1 MFGFS
6 ERPINLNISEDFT
19 MKQSSKKT
27 TAAAADSPE
36 AKKKALETAISQIEK
51 NFGRGTII
59 KMGGDPQMN
68 VSAISTGSLTLDLAL
83 GIGGLPRGRIIE
95 IYGPESSGK
104 TTVALHAIAEAQKA
118 GGEAAFIDAEH
129 ALDPVYAKALGV
141 NIDDLLVSQPD
152 SGEQA
157 LEICEALVRSGAID
171 IVVIDSVAAL
181 VPQQEIEGDM
191 GASHVGL
198 QARLMSQALRKLSGT
213 IAKTNCI
220 VIFIN
225 QLREKVG
232 VVYGNPET
240 TTGGRALKFYA
251 SVRIDIRKA
260 EMLKNGTEAY
270 GNRVKCKVVKNKVAP
285 PFKVAEFD
293 ILYGKGISKS
303 SEILEIGI
311 SRGII
316 DKSGAWISYE
326 GTRLGQGRDNARTYL
341 ENDPALMAELEE
353 KIKAKSAEHSENELE
368 DDLDGDDD
376 DLDIRLLDLE
386 DDLGE

>member
-1 MFGFS
+1 
-6 ERPINLNISEDFT
+6 
-19 MKQSSKKT
+19 MKATTKKT
-27 TAAAADSPE
+27 AANVPADSPE
-36 AKKKALETAISQIEK
+36 AKKKALDTAISQLEK
-51 NFGRGTII
+51 SYGKGTII
-59 KMGGDPQMN
+59 KMGENPQMN
-68 VSAISTGSLTLDLAL
+68 VSVVSTGSLTLDLAL
-83 GIGGLPRGRIIE
+83 GVGGLPRGRIVE

-104 TTVALHAIAEAQKA
+104 TTVALHAIAEAQKL

-141 NIDDLLVSQPD
+141 DIDNLLVSQPD

-157 LEICEALVRSGAID
+157 LEICEALVRSGALD

-191 GASHVGL
+191 GSSHVGL
-198 QARLMSQALRKLSGT
+198 QARLMSQALRKLSG
-213 IAKTNCI
+213 IISKTNCI

-232 VVYGNPET
+232 VIYGNPET

-251 SVRIDIRKA
+251 SVRIDIRKS
-260 EMLKNGTEAY
+260 EMLKSGSDPY

-293 ILYGKGISKS
+293 ILYGHGISKS

-311 SRGII
+311 AKGII
-316 DKSGAWISYE
+316 EKSGAWISYD
-326 GTRLGQGRDNARTYL
+326 GSRLGQGRDNARAFI
-341 ENDPALMAELEE
+341 ENDPALMAELEA
-353 KIKAKSAEHSENELE
+353 KIKAKISDAEDVMLE
-368 DDLDGDDD
+368 DDLDGDD
-376 DLDIRLLDLE
+376 DLDIRLLDL
-386 DDLGE
+386 DGDLE

>member
-1 MFGFS
+1 
-6 ERPINLNISEDFT
+6 
-19 MKQSSKKT
+19 MKQTTKKT
-27 TAAAADSPE
+27 AKQATALDGAD
-36 AKKKALETAISQIEK
+36 AKKKALDTAITQIEK
-51 NFGRGTII
+51 AYGKGTII
-59 KMGGDPQMN
+59 KMGENPKMN
-68 VSAISTGSLTLDLAL
+68 VSAVSTGSLTLDLAL
-83 GIGGLPRGRIIE
+83 GVGGLPRGRIVE

-104 TTVALHAIAEAQKA
+104 TTVALHAIAEVQKA

-141 NIDDLLVSQPD
+141 NIDELLVSQPD

-157 LEICEALVRSGAID
+157 LEICEALVRSNALD

-181 VPQQEIEGDM
+181 VPQQEIDGDM

-198 QARLMSQALRKLSGT
+198 QARLMSQALRKLSGI

-220 VIFIN
+220 VIVIN

-251 SVRIDIRKA
+251 SVRIDIRKS
-260 EMLKNGTEAY
+260 EMLKSGTETY
-270 GNRVKCKVVKNKVAP
+270 GNKVKCKVVKNKVAP

-311 SRGII
+311 NRGII
-316 DKSGAWISYE
+316 EKSGAWISYD
-326 GTRLGQGRDNARTYL
+326 GNRLGQGRDNARNFI
-341 ENDPALMAELEE
+341 ESNPALMAELEE
-353 KIKAKSAEHSENELE
+353 KIKAAVADDAEE
-368 DDLDGDDD
+368 DVLDLPEDEDD
-376 DLDIRLLDLE
+376 DLDIRLLDL
-386 DDLGE
+386 DDELGE